1 MNYIG
6 VDMSKLIFHAAIADK
21 VVLEFTNNEKGY
33 KQFIKQ
39 LKCEGITSKK
49 ACIGVESTGVYHL
62 PFCSFVSQAGWPV
75 KVINPLVVSKMSKT
89 RLRPVKTDKVDAQ
102 IIRSVLMSGQG
113 YLFNESVELSELKN
127 LVMQRASLVS
137 LRARLKQQTEAKIWR
152 EKLTG
157 DIKPSSS
164 FSRVFKAVSEEIEAI
179 EQQIQEQETE
189 EQRLLRSIPGIGLVC
204 AAALVAD
211 VGNIERFPST
221 RQFIAYLGLDCRVHE
236 SGTSVHGKGYLTKRG
251 NKRLRHLLF
260 SAALVS
266 KRYVPELGEYYEKKK
281 SEGHH
286 HFSALCATERKLAN
300 IVYAVWKRRTP
311 FEQR

>member
-1 MNYIG
+1 M
-6 VDMSKLIFHAAIADK
+6 
-21 VVLEFTNNEKGY
+21 
-33 KQFIKQ
+33 
-39 LKCEGITSKK
+39 
-49 ACIGVESTGVYHL
+49 
-62 PFCSFVSQAGWPV
+62 SQAGWLV
-75 KVINPLVVSKMSKT
+75 KVINPLIVSRASKT

-113 YLFNESVELSELKN
+113 YLFNETAEVAMLKS
-127 LVMQRASLVS
+127 LVMQRSSLVS
-137 LRARLKQQTEAKIWR
+137 MRARLKQQTEAKVWR
-152 EKLTG
+152 EKLLENTE
-157 DIKPSSS
+157 SSNS
-164 FSRVFKAVSEEIEAI
+164 FSRVFKAISKEIEAI
-179 EQQIQEQETE
+179 EQQMQEQETE
-189 EQRLLRSIPGIGLVC
+189 DQELLRSIPGIGLVC

-211 VGNIERFPST
+211 VGNIDRFPST
-221 RQFIAYLGLDCRVHE
+221 RQFVAYLGLDCRVHE

-251 NKRLRHLLF
+251 NKRLRCLLF

-286 HFSALCATERKLAN
+286 HFSALCATERKLTN